1 MKETVINIGPDS
13 LERYAAIFFV
23 GNASHFSPGQAAGSG
38 TGTGGSGSGSGS
50 GSGTGSG
57 SGSGTGSGSGSSA
70 GASGTAT
77 LGAGASGTTSAPA
90 QNTANAAPVLGS
102 PSSLVSLF
110 AAAVAAFA
118 LW

>member
-1 MKETVINIGPDS
+1 MSAFTA
-13 LERYAAIFFV
+13 LAAKATE
-23 GNASHFSPGQAAGSG
+23 NLSPGQAAGSG
-38 TGTGGSGSGSGS
+38 TGTGGSGTGSGTTG
-50 GSGTGSG
+50 GSGTGA
-57 SGSGTGSGSGSSA
+57 GSSAA

-102 PSSLVSLF
+102 SSLVSLG
-110 AAAVAAFA
+110 AAALAALA